1 MKQGPDLYL
10 EPKWL
15 RCWHYLRC
23 TRQSTVS
30 MKKCWSK
37 SHIIIKT
44 TDYLPCWFGEK
55 PRHGC
60 NAAAGLC
67 CIDQAAVSRQKL
79 HRVRKELW
87 GQLRPEHIIFHLATV
102 PAVCQLLLNRNYTR
116 SGRNHGASLGLEPT
130 IPGSVGRCLIHW
142 ATGPVLD
149 RSRKH
154 VISHLAAMLDSYQV
168 TRALPALPSCCHL
181 ETDCAHVAVNMLPR
195 QLQQESIYWQHS
207 VRLT

>member
-1 MKQGPDLYL
+1 MGAASQDQVTAAKAETTLLTSIICSRRITTNKRPAVKQGPDLYL

-23 TRQSTVS
+23 TPQSTVS

-116 SGRNHGASLGLEPT
+116 SGRNHGAS
-130 IPGSVGRCLIHW
+130 
-142 ATGPVLD
+142 
-149 RSRKH
+149 
-154 VISHLAAMLDSYQV
+154 
-168 TRALPALPSCCHL
+168 
-181 ETDCAHVAVNMLPR
+181 R
-195 QLQQESIYWQHS
+195 QK
-207 VRLT
+207 